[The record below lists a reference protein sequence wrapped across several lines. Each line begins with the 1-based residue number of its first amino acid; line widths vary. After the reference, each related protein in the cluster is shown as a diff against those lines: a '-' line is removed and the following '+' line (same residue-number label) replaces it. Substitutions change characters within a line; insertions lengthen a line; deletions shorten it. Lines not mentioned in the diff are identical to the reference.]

1 MSVVYISIG
10 SNLGD
15 RQKNIDAALD
25 KLKTKK
31 GTEVVGISSVIE
43 TDPID
48 GPAQEKFLN
57 ACCKIDTTLYPDELL
72 DALKSIERELGR
84 DKNAPSKRVSA
95 EEQLRRLQEGSFD
108 IDETP
113 QLRDNEPEKDKP
125 KKKYG
130 PRTIDLDILFY
141 DDIIMKGNNLVIPHP
156 LLHKRLFVL
165 EPLAQIAPEL
175 IHPALKRSIKELL
188 LDIKGEYETNQNP

>member
-1 MSVVYISIG
+1 MSVVYIGIG

-15 RQKNIDAALD
+15 RQKNIDTALD
-25 KLKTKK
+25 KLKTKR
-31 GTEVVGISSVIE
+31 GTEVVGVSSVIE
-43 TDPID
+43 TEPID
-48 GPAQEKFLN
+48 APAQEKFLN
-57 ACCKIDTTLYPDELL
+57 VCCKADTTLYPDELL

-84 DKNAPSKRVSA
+84 DKNASPKRVSA
-95 EEQLRRLQEGSFD
+95 EEQLRMLQEGSFD

-113 QLRDNEPEKDKP
+113 QPTGNKPEEDQGQ
-125 KKKYG
+125 KKYG

-141 DDIIMKGNNLVIPHP
+141 DDIIMKGNNLIIPHP

-175 IHPALKRSIKELL
+175 IHPVLKRPIKELL
-188 LDIKGEYETNQNP
+188 LDAKGEHESN

>member
-1 MSVVYISIG
+1 MSVVYIGIG

-15 RQKNIDAALD
+15 RQKNIDTALG
-25 KLKTKK
+25 KLKTKR
-31 GTEVVGISSVIE
+31 GTEVVGVSSAIE
-43 TDPID
+43 TEPVDA
-48 GPAQEKFLN
+48 PAQEKFLN
-57 ACCKIDTTLYPDELL
+57 ACCKVDTTLYPDELL

-84 DKNAPSKRVSA
+84 DKSAPPKRVSA
-95 EEQLRRLQEGSFD
+95 EEQLKMLQEGSFD

-113 QLRDNEPEKDKP
+113 QPADNEPEKDQA

-175 IHPALKRSIKELL
+175 IHPVLKRPIKDLL
-188 LDIKGEYETNQNP
+188 LDVKGEHESN